1 MPADATFSL
10 ILTNASCEQ
19 HVLQGTPTALHKKFI
34 AVLGGARN
42 GFDQRILTCNEHRF
56 PGRISARLDMH
67 STSQFQD
74 RNCSKLE

>member
-34 AVLGGARN
+34 AVLEGARN
-42 GFDQRILTCNEHRF
+42 GFD
-56 PGRISARLDMH
+56 
-67 STSQFQD
+67 
-74 RNCSKLE
+74 